1 MLYNKQ
7 LHSLEELRAERLAL
21 RQQSQQLLADT
32 TRKESS
38 SQDSTDVWTDRL
50 TALSVNLLGNSKY
63 ADLIQTATK
72 IALPF
77 VAQQIKTKATRKIV
91 GKVAKEVALGYLK
104 WKAISLVV
112 GIVAHKIK
120 KKKEAQ

>member
-7 LHSLEELRAERLAL
+7 LHSLEELRAERMAL
-21 RQQSQQLLADT
+21 RQQSQRLLADT
-32 TRKESS
+32 IPKENAI
-38 SQDSTDVWTDRL
+38 QDTDVWTDRL
-50 TALSVNLLGNSKY
+50 TALSSNLLGNSKY

-104 WKAISLVV
+104 WKAISLVA

>member
-7 LHSLEELRAERLAL
+7 LHSLEELRAERMAL
-21 RQQSQQLLADT
+21 RQQSQRLLADT
-32 TRKESS
+32 TPKESAT
-38 SQDSTDVWTDRL
+38 QDTTDVWTDRL
-50 TALSVNLLGNSKY
+50 TALSGNLLGNSKY

-91 GKVAKEVALGYLK
+91 GKVAKEFALGYLK
-104 WKAISLVV
+104 WKAISLVA

>member
-7 LHSLEELRAERLAL
+7 LHSLEELRAERMAL
-21 RQQSQQLLADT
+21 RQQSQRLLADT
-32 TRKESS
+32 IPKENAI
-38 SQDSTDVWTDRL
+38 QDTDVWTDRL
-50 TALSVNLLGNSKY
+50 TALSGNLLGNSKY

-104 WKAISLVV
+104 WKAISLVA

>member
-7 LHSLEELRAERLAL
+7 LHSLEELRAERMAL
-21 RQQSQQLLADT
+21 RQQSQRLLADT
-32 TRKESS
+32 IPKENAI
-38 SQDSTDVWTDRL
+38 QDTTDVWTDRL
-50 TALSVNLLGNSKY
+50 TALSGNLMGNSKY

-104 WKAISLVV
+104 WKAISLVA